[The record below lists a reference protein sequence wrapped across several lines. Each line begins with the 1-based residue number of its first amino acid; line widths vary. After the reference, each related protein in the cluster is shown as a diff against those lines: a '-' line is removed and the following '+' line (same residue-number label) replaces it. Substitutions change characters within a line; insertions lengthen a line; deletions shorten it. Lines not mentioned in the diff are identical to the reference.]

1 VEVELSLG
9 VVPPGEAL
17 LVSDDPIEGET
28 EGCQEE
34 DAGQDHDQGVLQ
46 PAPAAPF
53 VLLLVVPV
61 SERDKSIGE
70 SKYDLFIGQVRDR
83 EWRVF
88 NTHRFET
95 LQIELSID
103 RLCCFR
109 ECDGSKSISP
119 TDSITKQTN
128 WVLR

>member
-1 VEVELSLG
+1 MEVELSLG

-103 RLCCFR
+103 RLFCFR

>member
-1 VEVELSLG
+1 VEVKLSLG

-88 NTHRFET
+88 NTAN
-95 LQIELSID
+95 
-103 RLCCFR
+103 
-109 ECDGSKSISP
+109 
-119 TDSITKQTN
+119 ITN
-128 WVLR
+128 